1 MVYSK
6 PERSSQTFEF
16 RCVWKSFKE
25 VLHGKI
31 GEILTDGKVD
41 FIELPRKHSG
51 ARTHLKMIDQPS
63 GVLEYDAVGAIDHK
77 FREAVSYN
85 MYESAASCAGCGTY
99 HAKSSAHTGTP
110 HPNISTIFI
119 GRSNAEELECSD
131 IPKSA
136 DPASRADSTFECL
149 DVRRSLPRSKG

>member
-1 MVYSK
+1 
-6 PERSSQTFEF
+6 
-16 RCVWKSFKE
+16 
-25 VLHGKI
+25 
-31 GEILTDGKVD
+31 
-41 FIELPRKHSG
+41 
-51 ARTHLKMIDQPS
+51 MIDQPS
-63 GVLEYDAVGAIDHK
+63 GALEYDAVGAIDNK

-85 MYESAASCAGCGTY
+85 MYEMIVLRPAEVVATY

-119 GRSNAEELECSD
+119 GRSNAEELECSE

-149 DVRRSLPRSKG
+149 DVREEAYREAEDSPLVQATC